1 MKRLFPP
8 LLLILCLS
16 PHAQAQSGRFLV
28 PIAQTNVNGAQGS
41 LWVTELY
48 AHNHSDEVVW
58 ISNNVSCQWSAE
70 HACDQDV
77 PARSSVSVGLSFEPY
92 MFHGVTKERDIGKV
106 TFSAYVRN
114 VSGTVQS
121 WGTAL
126 PVPDVATFRPSPL
139 RISPVPADPEYRV
152 SLRLYTFSEEVAS
165 VDVEIWLL
173 DGGLREVNRLGT
185 LSVLPLYE
193 GEYKRYGSSFE
204 VHDLLGRI
212 SGMDPTSRVAI
223 KVLAPPSHDSN
234 RWWGFATVTHNTSQQ
249 VTVFAP

>member
-58 ISNNVSCQWSAE
+58 INNIVDCRWSAE

-77 PARSSVSVGLSFEPY
+77 PPRSSVRVGLSFEPY

-152 SLRLYTFSEEVAS
+152 SLRLYTFSEEVES
-165 VDVEIWLL
+165 VDVEIWQL
-173 DGGLREVNRLGT
+173 DGALREINRVESLR
-185 LSVLPLYE
+185 LLAIPE
-193 GEYKRYGSSFE
+193 GEYKRYGSYFE
-204 VHDLLGRI
+204 THHLLGGI
-212 SGMDPTSRVAI
+212 AGVDPTSRVAI
-223 KVLAPPSHDSN
+223 KVLAPTSQSSN